1 LKIAALTIAA
11 LIGFAANSLLCR
23 QALGS
28 HHIDAASFTAIRL
41 LSGAFVLAI
50 LAGATRA
57 SGEKPVG
64 GSWRSA
70 AALFAYAAA
79 FSYAYLRIDAGVGA
93 LILFASV
100 QVTMV
105 GWGLFRGERPSRLE
119 WVGLAVAVAGLI
131 ALTRPGMSAPD
142 AVGAGLMALAGASWG
157 IYSLRGRSAG
167 RPLAAT
173 AGNFIRCAPAAIFLA
188 VMASV
193 HVSAQGAVLAILSGA
208 IASGIGYSLW
218 YAALPHLPATRSAIV
233 QLSVPAVA
241 AAGGVA
247 LLGESLTVRL
257 VASGLAI
264 LGGIA
269 IALLGRLHR
278 ER

>member
-1 LKIAALTIAA
+1 MKIAALTLAA

-41 LSGAFVLAI
+41 LSGALVLAI

-57 SGEKPVG
+57 PGERLVG

-100 QVTMV
+100 QVTMI
-105 GWGLFRGERPSRLE
+105 GGGGERLRALE
-119 WVGLAVAVAGLI
+119 WLGLAVAGAGLI

-173 AGNFIRCAPAAIFLA
+173 AGNFIRCVPAAALLA
-188 VMASV
+188 VIASV

-218 YAALPHLPATRSAIV
+218 YAALPHLPATRAAIV
-233 QLSVPAVA
+233 QLSVPALA

-247 LLGESLTVRL
+247 LLGESLTARL
-257 VASGLAI
+257 AASGLAI
-264 LGGIA
+264 LGGVA

>member
-1 LKIAALTIAA
+1 LKIAALTLAA

-41 LSGAFVLAI
+41 LSGALVLSI

-57 SGEKPVG
+57 PGERLVG

-105 GWGLFRGERPSRLE
+105 GWGLFRGERPGRLE
-119 WVGLAVAVAGLI
+119 WVGLAVAVAGLV
-131 ALTRPGMSAPD
+131 ALTRPGIEAPD
-142 AVGAGLMALAGASWG
+142 GVGAGLMALAGASWG

-173 AGNFIRCAPAAIFLA
+173 AGNFVRCAPAAALLA
-188 VMASV
+188 VIASV

-218 YAALPHLPATRSAIV
+218 YAALPHLPATRAAIV
-233 QLSVPAVA
+233 QLSAPALA

-257 VASGLAI
+257 AASGLAI
-264 LGGIA
+264 LGGVA